1 MSTTLSFDKVLGSG
15 HIQSSCVGGSN
26 VAAFDTAA
34 ETNAGDGPEIEVDA
48 ACEAEVDAAGEA
60 DVDAVDEIA
69 ADMDSEPVAAGAS
82 KVDPSRGFDDEIEVK
97 IDVEDEVTS
106 RWFCSDLDA
115 ST

>member
-15 HIQSSCVGGSN
+15 HIQSSWVGGSN
-26 VAAFDTAA
+26 VAEFDTAA
-34 ETNAGDGPEIEVDA
+34 ETNADDG
-48 ACEAEVDAAGEA
+48 AEVDAAGDA

-69 ADMDSEPVAAGAS
+69 ADMDSEPVAAGTS
-82 KVDPSRGFDDEIEVK
+82 EVDPSRGFDDEIEVK
-97 IDVEDEVTS
+97 IDAEDEVTS